1 MEGGGPMGALGN
13 PHADVLNTFPEGE
26 EAKTSL
32 LEEVRRRAK
41 GAFQAKDMRSCDLLY
56 SKALELCTTD
66 ATLYSNRAMVYLNL
80 SKVDE
85 ALADANAAIK
95 LDGAMIKAYYRKG
108 QALQR
113 LAKFDEALAAIAAGR
128 AVKADPSFDTLEKQV
143 LTEKEKDEKQKAEI
157 RREAQ
162 DTANAAAPQAPVSVA
177 TMVNRQK
184 EKKAEADKKAA
195 ADAAPVTAGAYPPE
209 GDEVDKS
216 MRGYKT
222 RADGKTTSFF
232 HMDISDEAKALLAQN
247 AGHKKLDAPVNE
259 VSDPKGKSAW
269 NTAGTWES
277 KNLRKWVEEQLD
289 RWVGFSVDIKAPDGT
304 AGHISVSKIEGLE
317 GPAEIVMARG
327 KRKKVLD
334 LSFTIHWTLLVADH
348 KATGKLIFQDVSTDD
363 EAELRCEVDGS
374 SAPEARPLADMFA
387 KSSGDGLQPALTAKL
402 QAFLADFAE
411 L

>member
-1 MEGGGPMGALGN
+1 MG
-13 PHADVLNTFPEGE
+13 
-26 EAKTSL
+26 
-32 LEEVRRRAK
+32 
-41 GAFQAKDMRSCDLLY
+41 
-56 SKALELCTTD
+56 
-66 ATLYSNRAMVYLNL
+66 
-80 SKVDE
+80 
-85 ALADANAAIK
+85 
-95 LDGAMIKAYYRKG
+95 
-108 QALQR
+108 
-113 LAKFDEALAAIAAGR
+113 
-128 AVKADPSFDTLEKQV
+128 
-143 LTEKEKDEKQKAEI
+143 I

-195 ADAAPVTAGAYPPE
+195 AEVTADEDA
-209 GDEVDKS
+209 GDLS

-222 RADGKTTSFF
+222 RSDGKTTSFF

-259 VSDPKGKSAW
+259 VADPKGKSTW
-269 NTAGTWES
+269 NAAGTWES

-289 RWVGFSVDIKAPDGT
+289 LWIGFSVDIKAPDGT

-317 GPAEIVMARG
+317 GPAEIVMMRG
-327 KRKKVLD
+327 KRKRVLD

-348 KATGKLIFQDVSTDD
+348 KATGKLIFQDVSADD
-363 EAELRCEVDGS
+363 EAEVRCEVDGS
-374 SAPEARPLADMFA
+374 SAPQARPLAEMYA
-387 KSSGDGLQPALTAKL
+387 KSSGDGLQPALMAKL

>member
-13 PHADVLNTFPEGE
+13 PHADVLNSFPSDE
-26 EAKTSL
+26 EAKKSL

-56 SKALELCTTD
+56 TKALELCTTD

-85 ALADANAAIK
+85 ALADAKAAIK
-95 LDGAMIKAYYRKG
+95 LDGTMIKAYYRKA
-108 QALQR
+108 QALNR

-143 LTEKEKDEKQKAEI
+143 LVDKEKDEKQKAEI
-157 RREAQ
+157 RKEAQ
-162 DTANAAAPQAPVSVA
+162 DTSNAAAPQAPVSVA

-184 EKKAEADKKAA
+184 EKKAEADKAA
-195 ADAAPVTAGAYPPE
+195 AAGYPSE
-209 GDEVDKS
+209 DLS
-216 MRGYKT
+216 MKGYKT
-222 RADGKTTSFF
+222 RADGAKTSYF

-247 AGHKKLDAPVNE
+247 AGHKKLDGPVNDA
-259 VSDPKGKSAW
+259 SDPKGKSAW
-269 NTAGTWES
+269 NAAGTWES

-289 RWVGFSVDIKAPDGT
+289 LWIGFSVDIKAPDGT

-334 LSFTIHWTLLVADH
+334 LSFNIHWTLLVADH
-348 KATGKLIFQDVSTDD
+348 KATGKLIFQDVSADD
-363 EAELRCEVDGS
+363 EAEVRCEVDGS
-374 SAPEARPLADMFA
+374 SAPEARPLADMYA
-387 KSSGDGLQPALTAKL
+387 KSSGDGLQPALMAKL
-402 QAFLADFAE
+402 QAFLADFSE

>member
-13 PHADVLNTFPEGE
+13 PHADVLNTFPEEE
-26 EAKTSL
+26 EAKKSL

-85 ALADANAAIK
+85 ALADAKAAIK
-95 LDGAMIKAYYRKG
+95 LDGSMIKAYYRKA

-128 AVKADPSFDTLEKQV
+128 AVKADASFDTLEKQV
-143 LTEKEKDEKQKAEI
+143 LVDKEKDEKQKAEI

-195 ADAAPVTAGAYPPE
+195 AAGYPAATPTPGSDAE
-209 GDEVDKS
+209 DLS

-222 RADGKTTSFF
+222 RANGAKTSYF
-232 HMDISDEAKALLAQN
+232 HMDISDEAKALLAEN
-247 AGHKKLDAPVNE
+247 AGHKKLDGPVDE
-259 VSDPKGKSAW
+259 AADPKGKSAW

-289 RWVGFSVDIKAPDGT
+289 MWIGFSVDIKAPDGT
-304 AGHISVSKIEGLE
+304 PGSVSVSKIENLE

-334 LSFTIHWTLLVADH
+334 LSFTIHWTLVVADH

-363 EAELRCEVDGS
+363 EPELRCEVDGS
-374 SAPEARPLADMFA
+374 SVPEARPLADMYA
-387 KSSGDGLQPALTAKL
+387 KSSGSGLQPALMAKL
-402 QAFLADFAE
+402 QAFLADFTA

>member
-1 MEGGGPMGALGN
+1 
-13 PHADVLNTFPEGE
+13 
-26 EAKTSL
+26 
-32 LEEVRRRAK
+32 
-41 GAFQAKDMRSCDLLY
+41 
-56 SKALELCTTD
+56 
-66 ATLYSNRAMVYLNL
+66 
-80 SKVDE
+80 
-85 ALADANAAIK
+85 
-95 LDGAMIKAYYRKG
+95 MIKAYYRKAQTCIL

-222 RADGKTTSFF
+222 RADGKTTSYF

-247 AGHKKLDAPVNE
+247 AGHKKLDAPVAE
-259 VSDPKGKSAW
+259 TTDPKGKSVW
-269 NTAGTWES
+269 NNAGTWES
-277 KNLRKWVEEQLD
+277 KDMRKWVEEQLD

-348 KATGKLIFQDVSTDD
+348 KATGKLIFQDVSADD

>member
-1 MEGGGPMGALGN
+1 MG
-13 PHADVLNTFPEGE
+13 
-26 EAKTSL
+26 
-32 LEEVRRRAK
+32 
-41 GAFQAKDMRSCDLLY
+41 SCDLLY
-56 SKALELCTTD
+56 TKALELCTTD

-85 ALADANAAIK
+85 ALADAKAAIK
-95 LDGAMIKAYYRKG
+95 LDGTMIKAYYRKA

-113 LAKFDEALAAIAAGR
+113 LAKFEEALVAIAAGR

-143 LTEKEKDEKQKAEI
+143 LVEKEKDEKQKAEI

-195 ADAAPVTAGAYPPE
+195 AAGYPVADVKKDAE
-209 GDEVDKS
+209 DLS
-216 MRGYKT
+216 MKGYKT
-222 RADGKTTSFF
+222 RADGAKTSYF

-247 AGHKKLDAPVNE
+247 AGHKKLDAPVTE
-259 VSDPKGKSAW
+259 STDPKGKSAW
-269 NTAGTWES
+269 NAAGTWEN
-277 KNLRKWVEEQLD
+277 KNMTKWVEEKLD
-289 RWVGFSVDIKAPDGT
+289 SWIGFSVDIKAPDGT
-304 AGHISVSKIEGLE
+304 PGHVSVSKIENLE

-334 LSFTIHWTLLVADH
+334 LSFNIHWTLLVADH
-348 KATGKLIFQDVSTDD
+348 KATGKLIFQDVSTED
-363 EAELRCEVDGS
+363 EPEVRCEVDGS
-374 SAPEARPLADMFA
+374 SVPEARPLADMYV
-387 KSSGDGLQPALTAKL
+387 KSSGAGLQPALMAKL